1 MLSGRYPKLQLSCC
15 LLPLL
20 LLPLLLLP
28 LLLLPLLLLPLLL
41 LPLLLPPLLPLLLP
55 PLLLLLQL
63 LAVSTSKAWLRLRKD
78 ATFDDYLAAGGVCAV
93 LHNSCICM
101 PAVCC
106 SLLWANGL
114 HAVLKLP
121 GSR

>member
-1 MLSGRYPKLQLSCC
+1 LRLALLLWLPTMMLSGRYPKLQLSCC

-28 LLLLPLLLLPLLL
+28 LLLPPLLLLL
-41 LPLLLPPLLPLLLP
+41 
-55 PLLLLLQL
+55 LLLLLQL
-63 LAVSTSKAWLRLRKD
+63 LAVSTSKAWLRLPKD